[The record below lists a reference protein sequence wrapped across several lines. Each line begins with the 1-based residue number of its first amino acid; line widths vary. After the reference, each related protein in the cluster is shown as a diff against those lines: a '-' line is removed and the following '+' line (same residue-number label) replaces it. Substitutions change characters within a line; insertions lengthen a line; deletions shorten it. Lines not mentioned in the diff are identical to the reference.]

1 MKFLILDAGCAF
13 HGQGG
18 ALNHLFTK
26 VARETLEAFG
36 HEVAVTEVGGD
47 WKVEEEHEKIRA
59 ADVLVIQ
66 TPGWWMSPPWQ
77 LKRYEDEVFTTGG
90 FTRGDGRTRTEPT
103 KNYGTGGLERAEGSL

>member
-18 ALNHLFTK
+18 ELNHLFTK

-77 LKRYEDEVFTTGG
+77 LKR
-90 FTRGDGRTRTEPT
+90 
-103 KNYGTGGLERAEGSL
+103 

>member
-18 ALNHLFTK
+18 ELNHLFTK
-26 VARETLEAFG
+26 VAKETLEAFG

-77 LKRYEDEVFTTGG
+77 LKRYEDESL
-90 FTRGDGRTRTEPT
+90 RPAALRA
-103 KNYGTGGLERAEGSL
+103 GTGVRARSRRRTTVRAAF

>member
-18 ALNHLFTK
+18 ELNHLFTK

-59 ADVLVIQ
+59 ADVLVI
-66 TPGWWMSPPWQ
+66 PGMELCTAKKHTSSVC
-77 LKRYEDEVFTTGG
+77 LKRS
-90 FTRGDGRTRTEPT
+90 RTRSRSINTSVRT
-103 KNYGTGGLERAEGSL
+103 FQRCRTARKFSASSGS

>member
-18 ALNHLFTK
+18 ELNHLFTK
-26 VARETLEAFG
+26 VAKETLEAFG

-59 ADVLVIQ
+59 AAE
-66 TPGWWMSPPWQ
+66 
-77 LKRYEDEVFTTGG
+77 KRLIRIEAG
-90 FTRGDGRTRTEPT
+90 
-103 KNYGTGGLERAEGSL
+103 ERDFRF